1 MKQVLRQAQHERINT
16 LKIMSVRP
24 EPVEGLLLQADPN
37 RSRLSEGGMV
47 MAAEVTILCVDD
59 EANVLKSL
67 RRLFL
72 DEDYEILTA
81 ESGREGLALLEQ
93 HQPVQVVISD
103 YRMPEMDGV
112 AFFKQVHERWP
123 DTVRIVLS
131 GYADTAAVVSA
142 INEGQVYKF
151 IPKPWND
158 DELKVA
164 IAKAV
169 ERYFLVQANNQ
180 LNEELRQAN
189 DELFRIA
196 AQLEG
201 KVTERTEELLFQ
213 NKALRHSQ
221 VILNILPM
229 GVVGFDREGMLVQR
243 NRFAE
248 QVLRDF
254 RHSHLGETAA
264 EVLPPDWVALL
275 ESVQPGKRVSRL
287 LDFGGQKFC
296 VQGVMMEEPDGQ
308 AGTVLV
314 FVCEICGDSC
324 RVVATASSAVSGTEE
339 KQ

>member
-1 MKQVLRQAQHERINT
+1 
-16 LKIMSVRP
+16 
-24 EPVEGLLLQADPN
+24 
-37 RSRLSEGGMV
+37 
-47 MAAEVTILCVDD
+47 MAMMAEVTILCVDD

-67 RRLFL
+67 KRLFL

-81 ESGREGLALLEQ
+81 ESGQEGLAILEQ

-112 AFFKQVHERWP
+112 AFFKQVHTRWP

-131 GYADTAAVVSA
+131 GYADTAAVVAA

-169 ERYFLVQANNQ
+169 ERYFLVEANNQ

-189 DELFRIA
+189 DELSRIA
-196 AQLEG
+196 VQLEE

-213 NKALRHSQ
+213 NKVLRHGQ
-221 VILNILPM
+221 VILNTLPM
-229 GVVGFDREGMLVQR
+229 GVIGFDREGMLVQR

-248 QVLRDF
+248 EVLRKF
-254 RHSHLGETAA
+254 RHSLLGAPAA
-264 EVLPPDWVALL
+264 EVLPSDWGALL
-275 ESVQPGKRVSRL
+275 AEAQPGKVVSREL
-287 LDFGGQKFC
+287 ALAGERFC
-296 VQGVMMEEPDGQ
+296 VQGVMMNEPDGQ
-308 AGTVLV
+308 SGTVLV
-314 FVCEICGDSC
+314 FACEMCGDAC
-324 RVVATASSAVSGTEE
+324 RVLDPAGAAAENEE
-339 KQ
+339 KR

>member
-1 MKQVLRQAQHERINT
+1 M
-16 LKIMSVRP
+16 M
-24 EPVEGLLLQADPN
+24 AD
-37 RSRLSEGGMV
+37 
-47 MAAEVTILCVDD
+47 VTILCVDD

-67 RRLFL
+67 KRLFL

-81 ESGREGLALLEQ
+81 ESGQEGLAILEQ

-112 AFFKQVHERWP
+112 AFFKQVHARWP
-123 DTVRIVLS
+123 NTVRIVLS
-131 GYADTAAVVSA
+131 GYADTAAVVAA

-169 ERYFLVQANNQ
+169 ERYFLVKANNE

-189 DELFRIA
+189 DELSRIA
-196 AQLEG
+196 VRLEE
-201 KVTERTEELLFQ
+201 KVMERTGELLFQ
-213 NKALRHSQ
+213 NKVLKHSQ
-221 VILNILPM
+221 VILNTLPM
-229 GVVGFDREGMLVQR
+229 GVLGFDRKGVLVQR

-248 QVLRDF
+248 EVLRNCC
-254 RHSHLGETAA
+254 HSSLGATAA
-264 EVLPPDWVALL
+264 EVLPPEWTALL
-275 ESVQPGKRVSRL
+275 AELEPGKGVSRM
-287 LDFGGQKFC
+287 LDLAGQQFC
-296 VQGVMMEEPDGQ
+296 VRGVMMDEPDGQ

-314 FVCEICGDSC
+314 FDCANCGANSMSMPLSDI
-324 RVVATASSAVSGTEE
+324 GEE

>member
-1 MKQVLRQAQHERINT
+1 MTEN
-16 LKIMSVRP
+16 
-24 EPVEGLLLQADPN
+24 
-37 RSRLSEGGMV
+37 
-47 MAAEVTILCVDD
+47 VTILCVDD

-81 ESGREGLALLEQ
+81 ESGQEGLVLLGL

-112 AFFKQVHERWP
+112 AFLKQVHKRLP

-131 GYADTAAVVSA
+131 GYADTAAVVAA
-142 INEGQVYKF
+142 INEGQIYKF

-158 DELKVA
+158 DELKVT

-189 DELFRIA
+189 DELSRIA
-196 AQLEG
+196 VQLEE
-201 KVTERTEELLFQ
+201 KVAERTEELLFQ
-213 NKALRHSQ
+213 NKVLRHSQ
-221 VILNILPM
+221 VILNTLPM

-248 QVLRDF
+248 EVLRKF
-254 RHSHLGETAA
+254 RHSLLGAPAA
-264 EVLPPDWVALL
+264 EVLPPDWGALL
-275 ESVQPGKRVSRL
+275 AEVQPGKIVSRKL
-287 LDFGGQKFC
+287 ALAGKQFC
-296 VQGVMMEEPDGQ
+296 VQGVMMNEPDGQ
-308 AGTVLV
+308 SGTVLV
-314 FVCEICGDSC
+314 FACEICGDAC
-324 RVVATASSAVSGTEE
+324 RVLDPAAVAGENEE
-339 KQ
+339 KR

>member
-1 MKQVLRQAQHERINT
+1 
-16 LKIMSVRP
+16 
-24 EPVEGLLLQADPN
+24 
-37 RSRLSEGGMV
+37 MV
-47 MAAEVTILCVDD
+47 MIGDVTILCVDD

-67 RRLFL
+67 KRLFL
-72 DEDYEILTA
+72 DEDYEILIA
-81 ESGREGLALLEQ
+81 ESGQEGLDILEQ

-112 AFFKQVHERWP
+112 AFFKEVHERWP

-131 GYADTAAVVSA
+131 GYADTAAVVAA

-169 ERYFLVQANNQ
+169 ERYFLVKANNE

-189 DELFRIA
+189 DELSRIA
-196 AQLEG
+196 LQLEE

-213 NKALRHSQ
+213 NKVLRHSQ
-221 VILNILPM
+221 VILSTLPM
-229 GVVGFDREGMLVQR
+229 GVVGFDRNGVLVQR

-248 QVLRDF
+248 EVLQDF

-264 EVLPPDWVALL
+264 EVLPPDWAALL
-275 ESVQPGKRVSRL
+275 TELQPGKGVNRVL
-287 LDFGGQKFC
+287 GLGGQQFC
-296 VQGVMMEEPDGQ
+296 VRVVMMNEPDGQ
-308 AGTVLV
+308 SGAVLV
-314 FVCEICGDSC
+314 FDCAHCGVNSIP
-324 RVVATASSAVSGTEE
+324 AG
-339 KQ
+339 